1 MKRMYIIYRATLRN
15 ILRITQ
21 LTHHQLFTSKAD
33 HCVTARAVLVSTL
46 LTQGFSEMDIA
57 RISGMCQQKVNRLK
71 NALRY
76 RASSLFARTLAE
88 ELRATPN

>member
-1 MKRMYIIYRATLRN
+1 MKRMYIIYRVTLRN

-21 LTHHQLFTSKAD
+21 LTHHQLFTSKPD

-46 LTQGFSEMDIA
+46 LAQGFSEMDIA